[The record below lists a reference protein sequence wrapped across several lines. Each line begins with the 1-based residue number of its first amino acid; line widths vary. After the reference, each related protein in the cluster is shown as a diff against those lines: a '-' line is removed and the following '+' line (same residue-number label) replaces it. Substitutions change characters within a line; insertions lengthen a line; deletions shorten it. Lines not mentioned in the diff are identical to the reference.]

1 MMHRRPAG
9 AGLLIS
15 SLVLLKI
22 VLTTSVGLAREPR
35 EASPSFH
42 DAVAEA
48 WARLPARQEFAARQ
62 ATATARLA
70 AAGAFFPN
78 APSLSGTYVND
89 RALGSNNGY
98 NTNQIELSTP
108 VWLPGERRA
117 TLATATAT
125 GTAIGAA
132 SEAAHLE
139 LAAQVLDL
147 ATQATLAADFR
158 DISARRLAAA
168 RALATD
174 LARRNRVGES
184 SESDALAADADAAN
198 VTMTLSGAE
207 AQLESARASL
217 TAIVGNDRL
226 PRLDAVTLPPEADV
240 LASHP
245 RIVAAERAVAVAQA
259 DRSLVRITN
268 RDSPEIGVQGINEK
282 QPGTKWDTRVG
293 VIFRLPFATEA
304 RNAPRRA
311 AAEQA
316 VTVAEVQLAMARRDV
331 QAGIRQAA
339 AVLAGAEQGAG
350 AAERAASALEKRRG
364 QIDRAWRLGEMSLI
378 EVVRANALAFDAACA
393 RDRARTERSAAR
405 LRLSLAE
412 GVLP

>member
-1 MMHRRPAG
+1 MMHRRPTG
-9 AGLLIS
+9 P
-15 SLVLLKI
+15 LVLSMAMLAL
-22 VLTTSVGLAREPR
+22 VLTPNDGMARKPREP
-35 EASPSFH
+35 SQSFH

-62 ATATARLA
+62 ATVTARLA
-70 AAGAFFPN
+70 AGGAFFPN
-78 APSLSGTYVND
+78 APSLNGTYVND
-89 RALGSNNGY
+89 RVLGSNNGY
-98 NTNQIELSTP
+98 YTNQIELSTP

-117 TLATATAT
+117 TQETATAT

-139 LAAQVLDL
+139 LAATVLDL

-158 DISARRLAAA
+158 NVAARRLAAA

-174 LARRNRVGES
+174 LSRRNRVGES
-184 SESDALAADADAAN
+184 SESDALAADADAAGAA
-198 VTMTLSGAE
+198 MTLSGAE
-207 AQLESARASL
+207 AQLGSARAGL
-217 TAIVGNDRL
+217 AAITGNDLL
-226 PRLDAVTLPPEADV
+226 PRLDASPPRPEADAP
-240 LASHP
+240 ASHP
-245 RIVAAERAVAVAQA
+245 RITAAERAVAVARA
-259 DRSLVRITN
+259 DRNLVGITN
-268 RDSPEIGVQGINEK
+268 RDDPEIGVQAINEK
-282 QPGTKWDTRVG
+282 QPGTRWDNRVG

-316 VTVAEVQLAMARRDV
+316 VTVAEVQLAVARRDV

-339 AVLAGAEQGAG
+339 AMLAGADQGAG
-350 AAERAASALEKRRG
+350 AAERAANALEKRRG

-378 EVVRANALAFDAACA
+378 EVVRANALAFDAAFS

-405 LRLSLAE
+405 LRLRLAE
-412 GVLP
+412 GMLP